1 MRGSR
6 PLVLAS
12 ALERAK
18 KSRSAGGGNS
28 SGREDAAQRARFAEM
43 RCASFSLCAASRLTA
58 RCRLPLREV
67 AASVSTLATS
77 IRRCCMHAVHRT
89 RACCICSCPIA
100 GDPGGARERGEKVR
114 ADIQRVGGEEP
125 CRLCVCGA
133 PSLAPPVLLL
143 ALATRTSLALVCPQR
158 PRLPSV
164 PRRRR
169 RRTLAAATAAAA
181 AAAYRRPDLPTT
193 SGSSS
198 LHSSIIASGS
208 RRPTHR
214 RPAGVR
220 RP

>member
-1 MRGSR
+1 MCKFQLVRG
-6 PLVLAS
+6 VA
-12 ALERAK
+12 
-18 KSRSAGGGNS
+18 
-28 SGREDAAQRARFAEM
+28 
-43 RCASFSLCAASRLTA
+43 T
-58 RCRLPLREV
+58 CRLPLREV

-100 GDPGGARERGEKVR
+100 GDPGGARERGETLRPDV
-114 ADIQRVGGEEP
+114 QRVGGEEP
-125 CRLCVCGA
+125 CRFCVCGA